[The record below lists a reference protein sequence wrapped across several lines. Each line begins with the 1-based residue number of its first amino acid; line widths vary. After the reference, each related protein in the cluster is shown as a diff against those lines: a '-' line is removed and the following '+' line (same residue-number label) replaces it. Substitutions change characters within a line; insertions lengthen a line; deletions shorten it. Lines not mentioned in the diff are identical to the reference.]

1 MVVVVVSVV
10 IVVITTT
17 NSYLIN
23 RFKINVSITEMEEI
37 GTDISAIFW
46 KKCQNV
52 QLQKQLDQSHNIAN
66 RGLNK
71 RRIYNKESNKDKK
84 EYINELKLLKR
95 VNIDAYFKAKR
106 KKFKK
111 KKREFGGKS
120 PRYKRS
126 YRKFSQVK
134 FLIIFYYFLKIYHQC
149 ARDLRKKRR
158 RRRKDEDEEEEKKKN
173 GGKGG
178 GGIDGGE
185 GDNDGNVANHR
196 CRRRRP
202 TTTTTTATTT
212 ALIIKKN
219 IFKYL
224 VNNNYMSY
232 DKNDKIFQNDM
243 YNIFSYIAH
252 FIDCR
257 KCKIYVRYM
266 LSDGIER
273 VGIILGHPIFPTI
286 PLWIFDVIRL
296 LFENNQL
303 YLVYSTDT
311 RNVAK
316 WFGHLTS
323 LVNLNNLL
331 YLMIERGNS
340 DLNATLILLHLGGIF
355 TKNLTDPI
363 NRQGMKYPCNVL
375 QKTTFENVKNQL
387 LKVSKEKK
395 LVDNLSS
402 FISATIMCIPRGTGT
417 NAFNL
422 IL

>member
-1 MVVVVVSVV
+1 MA
-10 IVVITTT
+10 
-17 NSYLIN
+17 
-23 RFKINVSITEMEEI
+23 EI

-66 RGLNK
+66 RGLDK
-71 RRIYNKESNKDKK
+71 IKTYNKESSKDKK
-84 EYINELKLLKR
+84 KYINELKILKR
-95 VNIDAYFKAKR
+95 VNIDSYFKAKR

-111 KKREFGGKS
+111 KKRGFGNS
-120 PRYKRS
+120 RHKRS

-134 FLIIFYYFLKIYHQC
+134 FFIIFHYFLKIYHRC
-149 ARDLRKKRR
+149 ARELKKS
-158 RRRKDEDEEEEKKKN
+158 KTSNKN
-173 GGKGG
+173 NK
-178 GGIDGGE
+178 
-185 GDNDGNVANHR
+185 DNDNVNAN
-196 CRRRRP
+196 
-202 TTTTTTATTT
+202 TAS
-212 ALIIKKN
+212 IIHKN

-224 VNNNYMSY
+224 INNNYMSY
-232 DKNDKIFQNDM
+232 DKKDKIFQNDM

-273 VGIILGHPIFPTI
+273 VGIILGHPIFPSI
-286 PLWIFDVIRL
+286 PLWIFDVLRL

-303 YLVYSTDT
+303 YLIYSTDT

-323 LVNLNNLL
+323 LVNLSNLL

-340 DLNATLILLHLGGIF
+340 DLNASLILLHLGGIF

-417 NAFNL
+417 NSFNL
-422 IL
+422 TL